1 MKKSLK
7 IKDKNLIIVIFI
19 NLIIF
24 GITNI
29 LFNIKY
35 EQVDDFII
43 YNLYSGLDGTY
54 NIHGVYIH
62 PIICTIISIFYRIL
76 PIINWH
82 SIFLLGMQFICFTI
96 IGYIIL
102 KKHNNGIAIVLYT
115 IFASVFYVTM
125 LMLIQYTS
133 VAALLILTALIIL
146 IDILEKKEKTKI
158 KYLIGMYILYTI
170 GIMTRMQSLLIII
183 PFFGLYFAINLVKY
197 KFQKQIQKDT
207 IIKMLKYYLI
217 YILIT
222 VVVYVSNIIIYN
234 SDEVY
239 KNYME
244 YNDIRATLHD
254 IIYVDYEENKEIFDE
269 IGWSKNDHY
278 LFYTFN
284 FGDEDIYSKE
294 NLKKILDY
302 KIQKDGKYNF
312 DTNIVEINRNF
323 ISESTDSITYISILF
338 MALFVISLFKSDR
351 TKENILI
358 FIATIGMHIL
368 FIIMGRSMLR
378 VVIPEYIIG
387 SLLLIYNLNFNV
399 QRNSKENKDI
409 KISENYNYNIKNNN
423 EKTDKKK
430 INDSTKNCTIICFMI
445 LIICI
450 FVGNKY
456 DYGYKLENYENYREL
471 INYTNNHKENV
482 YLYTVPSLQDRYL
495 TYSVYQMPP
504 KGAFSNLRVMGGWD
518 MYTQNY
524 YDFKKRYNLDGNFL
538 DLLKENVYLIDGD
551 VYWSG
556 RRYKNYKENVILA
569 IKENYNVE
577 VTCEKVEEFGN
588 LAIYKI
594 VSNE

>member
-1 MKKSLK
+1 MKNLK
-7 IKDKNLIIVIFI
+7 ISRNLISVIFI

-54 NIHGVYIH
+54 NIHGIYLH
-62 PIICTIISIFYRIL
+62 PIICIIISIFYKII

-82 SIFLLGMQFICFTI
+82 SIFLLSMQFTCFTI
-96 IGYIIL
+96 IGNIIL
-102 KKHNNGIAIVLYT
+102 KKHDNGIAIILYT
-115 IFASVFYVTM
+115 IFASIFYVILLM
-125 LMLIQYTS
+125 LMQYTS
-133 VAALLILTALIIL
+133 VSALLILTALIML
-146 IDILEKKEKTKI
+146 IDILEKNETAKI
-158 KYLIGMYILYTI
+158 KYIIGMYILFAI

-183 PFFGLYFAINLVKY
+183 PFFGLYFVINLVKY
-197 KFQKQIQKDT
+197 KVLKQLQKDT
-207 IIKMLKYYLI
+207 VIKMLKYYLI
-217 YILIT
+217 YVIIT
-222 VVVYVSNIIIYN
+222 VIVYVSNTVIYN

-254 IIYVDYEENKEIFDE
+254 ITYVDYEENKEIFDE

-284 FGDEDIYSKE
+284 FGDENIYSKE
-294 NLKKILDY
+294 NLQKILDY
-302 KIQKDGKYNF
+302 KIQKDGKFNF
-312 DTNIVEINRNF
+312 NTDIEDISKNF
-323 ISESTDSITYISILF
+323 ISESGDSITYISILF
-338 MALFVISLFKSDR
+338 ITLFIIALFYSNK

-358 FIATIGMHIL
+358 FLATIGMHIL
-368 FIIMGRSMLR
+368 FIIIGRSMLR

-387 SLLLIYNLNFNV
+387 TVLLIYNLNFN
-399 QRNSKENKDI
+399 R
-409 KISENYNYNIKNNN
+409 KN
-423 EKTDKKK
+423 K
-430 INDSTKNCTIICFMI
+430 INDNIKNCTIICFMI
-445 LIICI
+445 LIICT

-456 DYGYKLENYENYREL
+456 NYGYKLENYENYREL

-495 TYSVYQMPP
+495 TYSAYQMPP

-518 MYTQNY
+518 MYTENY
-524 YDFKKRYNLDGNFL
+524 YDFKERYNLEGNFL

-556 RRYKNYKENVILA
+556 RRYQNYKENVILS
-569 IKENYNVE
+569 IKENYDVD
-577 VTCEKVEEFGN
+577 VTYEEIEHFGN
-588 LAIYKI
+588 LTIYKI
-594 VSNE
+594 VPKGTGNFGTH

>member
-1 MKKSLK
+1 MKNLK
-7 IKDKNLIIVIFI
+7 ISRNLISVIFI

-54 NIHGVYIH
+54 NIHGIYLH
-62 PIICTIISIFYRIL
+62 PIICIIISIFYKII

-82 SIFLLGMQFICFTI
+82 SIFLLSMQFTCFTI
-96 IGYIIL
+96 IGNIIL
-102 KKHNNGIAIVLYT
+102 KKHDNGIAIILYT
-115 IFASVFYVTM
+115 IFASIFYVIL

-133 VAALLILTALIIL
+133 VSTLLILTALIML
-146 IDILEKKEKTKI
+146 IDILEKNETAKI
-158 KYLIGMYILYTI
+158 KYIIGMYILFAI

-183 PFFGLYFAINLVKY
+183 PFFGLYFVINIMKY
-197 KFQKQIQKDT
+197 KILKQIQKD
-207 IIKMLKYYLI
+207 IVIKMLKYYLI
-217 YILIT
+217 YVIIT
-222 VVVYVSNIIIYN
+222 VIVYVSNTVIYN

-254 IIYVDYEENKEIFDE
+254 ITYVDYEENKEIFDE

-284 FGDEDIYSKE
+284 FGDENIYSKE
-294 NLKKILDY
+294 NLQKILDY
-302 KIQKDGKYNF
+302 KIQKDGKFNF
-312 DTNIVEINRNF
+312 NTDIEDISKNF
-323 ISESTDSITYISILF
+323 ISESGDSITYISILF
-338 MALFVISLFKSDR
+338 ITLFIIALFYSNK

-358 FIATIGMHIL
+358 FLATIGMHIL
-368 FIIMGRSMLR
+368 FIIIGRSMLR

-387 SLLLIYNLNFNV
+387 TALLIYNLNFN
-399 QRNSKENKDI
+399 
-409 KISENYNYNIKNNN
+409 SEN
-423 EKTDKKK
+423 K
-430 INDSTKNCTIICFMI
+430 INDNIKNCTIICFMI
-445 LIICI
+445 LIICT

-456 DYGYKLENYENYREL
+456 NYGYKLENYKNYREL

-495 TYSVYQMPP
+495 TYSAYQMPP

-518 MYTQNY
+518 MYTENY
-524 YDFKKRYNLDGNFL
+524 NDFKERYNLEGNFL

-556 RRYKNYKENVILA
+556 RRYQNYKENIILS
-569 IKENYNVE
+569 IKENYDVD
-577 VTCEKVEEFGN
+577 VTYEEIEHFGN
-588 LAIYKI
+588 LTIYKI
-594 VSNE
+594 VPKGTGDFGTH

>member
-1 MKKSLK
+1 MVKYMMKSLK
-7 IKDKNLIIVIFI
+7 IKNKNLIIVIFI

-62 PIICTIISIFYRIL
+62 PIICIIISIFYRIL

-82 SIFLLGMQFICFTI
+82 SIFLLSIQFICFTI

-133 VAALLILTALIIL
+133 VAALLILTALIMLIYIL
-146 IDILEKKEKTKI
+146 DKNEKTKI
-158 KYLIGMYILYTI
+158 KYIIGMYILYTI

-183 PFFGLYFAINLVKY
+183 PFFGLYFVINLVGY

-217 YILIT
+217 YVLIT
-222 VVVYVSNIIIYN
+222 VIVYLSNIIIYN

-269 IGWSKNDHY
+269 VGWSKNDHY

-294 NLKKILDY
+294 NLQKILDY

-312 DTNIVEINRNF
+312 DTNIVEINRSF
-323 ISESTDSITYISILF
+323 ISETSDSITYISILF
-338 MALFVISLFKSDR
+338 MVIFIISLFNSNR
-351 TKENILI
+351 TKENVLI

-368 FIIMGRSMLR
+368 FIIIGRSMLR

-387 SLLLIYNLNFNV
+387 TALLIYNLNFN
-399 QRNSKENKDI
+399 NKN
-409 KISENYNYNIKNNN
+409 KINDNIKN
-423 EKTDKKK
+423 
-430 INDSTKNCTIICFMI
+430 CVIICFMI
-445 LIICI
+445 LIICT

-456 DYGYKLENYENYREL
+456 YYGYKLENYENYREL

-504 KGAFSNLRVMGGWD
+504 KGVFSNLRVMGGWD
-518 MYTQNY
+518 MYTKNY
-524 YDFKKRYNLDGNFL
+524 YDFKERYNLEGNFL

-556 RRYKNYKENVILA
+556 RRYENYKENVILA
-569 IKENYNVE
+569 IKENYGEE
-577 VTCEKVEEFGN
+577 VTCEEVEHFGN
-588 LAIYKI
+588 LTIYKI
-594 VSNE
+594 VPKGTGYFGTN